1 MLPAL
6 RDILRGSEQT
16 IKGEMIS
23 IIHIWWKVRGSSRDL
38 DDCFGSFASRLHCQ
52 TTGQPTG
59 KSPPRLDNY
68 LSKLEEISRTRNP
81 ILASTQMAHFRKSKS
96 FRSEIW
102 ESDSRRETRH
112 IPIPPVSGSWKL
124 GSRPLSRNLETF
136 SMFLCCTCS
145 INFFRFA

>member
-6 RDILRGSEQT
+6 EDILREGRQT
-16 IKGEMIS
+16 IKGEK
-23 IIHIWWKVRGSSRDL
+23 IHLARFGGKLEEVPGTWTTG
-38 DDCFGSFASRLHCQ
+38 FGSFASRLHCQ

-68 LSKLEEISRTRNP
+68 LYKLEEISRTRNP
-81 ILASTQMAHFRKSKS
+81 ILAGVQMAHFRKSKS
-96 FRSEIW
+96 FRSEIG
-102 ESDSRRETRH
+102 ESGSRRETRH

-124 GSRPLSRNLETF
+124 GSRPLSRNLEIF